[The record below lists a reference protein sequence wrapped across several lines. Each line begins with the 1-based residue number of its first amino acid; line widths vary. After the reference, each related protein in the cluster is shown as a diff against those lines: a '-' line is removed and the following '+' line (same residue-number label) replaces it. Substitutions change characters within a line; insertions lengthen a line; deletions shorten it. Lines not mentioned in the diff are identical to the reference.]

1 MNKKKTMMLNIVCT
15 IIIVLFWLGRSHILE
30 MPELLINSLII
41 FFLVLIWL
49 PLFVKKENNFIN

>member
-1 MNKKKTMMLNIVCT
+1 MNKKKTLMLNIVCT

-41 FFLVLIWL
+41 FFIVLIWL
-49 PLFVKKENNFIN
+49 PLFVKKRK

>member
-1 MNKKKTMMLNIVCT
+1 MNKKKTIMLNIVCT

-41 FFLVLIWL
+41 LFLVLIWL
-49 PLFVKKENNFIN
+49 PLFVKKRKKIIN

>member
-1 MNKKKTMMLNIVCT
+1 MNKKKTIMLNIVCT

-41 FFLVLIWL
+41 LFLVLIWL
-49 PLFVKKENNFIN
+49 PLFVKKRKKIY

>member
-41 FFLVLIWL
+41 LFLVLIWL
-49 PLFVKKENNFIN
+49 PLFVKKRKKIIN

>member
-1 MNKKKTMMLNIVCT
+1 MNKKKTMMLNIVYT

>member
-1 MNKKKTMMLNIVCT
+1 MNKKKTIMLNIVCT

-41 FFLVLIWL
+41 LFLVLIWL
-49 PLFVKKENNFIN
+49 PLFVKKRKKFIN

>member
-1 MNKKKTMMLNIVCT
+1 MNKKKTIMLNIVCT

-41 FFLVLIWL
+41 LFLVLIWL
-49 PLFVKKENNFIN
+49 PLFVKKRK